1 MRGIL
6 VKLESPALEAMALF
20 AFVIK
25 DARQYLKMMNHI
37 QGETLVEQRLEP
49 AHDICFDKRIVYGFL
64 KGRFSI
70 EEMNSFFEDF
80 ADCAGVAPKA
90 KGYFQ
95 YFNRGMELH
104 TGGLSIQNI
113 SDLQPGIHDN
123 IMEFT
128 NGKLLDEEAFNR
140 VKQTWFEALRNSHAQ
155 NIS

>member
-1 MRGIL
+1 MPGIL

-37 QGETLVEQRLEP
+37 QVYEGETLVEQRLEP

-80 ADCAGVAPKA
+80 ADCAGVAPTA
-90 KGYFQ
+90 EGYFQ
-95 YFNRGMELH
+95 YFN
-104 TGGLSIQNI
+104 
-113 SDLQPGIHDN
+113 
-123 IMEFT
+123 
-128 NGKLLDEEAFNR
+128 
-140 VKQTWFEALRNSHAQ
+140 
-155 NIS
+155 